1 MNIRSIVPRPAKVGL
16 RWVQRRWADYQSGMY
31 GQLAGPTKTDA
42 VSLLLTPALEL
53 EQPIMPSAFF
63 ENKVHNM
70 QTAAT
75 RIQQV
80 LLLPG
85 QVFSFWHVVGYP
97 GARKGYKKGRNLVA
111 GKVQG
116 DYGGGLCQVSGLL
129 YYIALST
136 GLDILE
142 RHSHSIDIYA
152 EEDRFAPLGADATVA
167 FGYKD
172 LRFRNNTAHAL
183 RFHITAN
190 AQRISAEVSC
200 SGPLSAT
207 TPEFIRTDM
216 PDRRVVQ
223 TLVGGKIVA
232 VSEYGVVRFFV

>member
-1 MNIRSIVPRPAKVGL
+1 MNIRSIVPRPIKLGYQLV
-16 RWVQRRWADYQSGMY
+16 RRGCVDHRSGISR
-31 GQLAGPTKTDA
+31 QLAKSETTD
-42 VSLLLTPALEL
+42 STPLLEAMQE

-111 GKVQG
+111 GKIRG

-129 YYIALST
+129 YYVAIAT
-136 GLDILE
+136 GMEILE
-142 RHSHSIDIYA
+142 RHSHSVDIYA
-152 EEDRFAPLGADATVA
+152 EADRCAPLGSDATVV

-172 LRFRNNTAHAL
+172 LRFRNTTAYPL
-183 RFHITAN
+183 RFRITAN
-190 AQRISAEVSC
+190 TRHIRADVFSG
-200 SGPLSAT
+200 GPLTAT
-207 TPEFIRTDM
+207 HPEFIRTDM

-223 TLVGGKIVA
+223 TLVGGKTVA
-232 VSEYGVVRFFV
+232 VSEYRVGAL